1 MGSDQGDSEFIVN
14 RVNHLPIMDVS
25 KSGGRV
31 TDTRDRASV
40 ASLVAAGSVLLG
52 PILASTAAAS
62 R

>member
-1 MGSDQGDSEFIVN
+1 
-14 RVNHLPIMDVS
+14 MDVS

-31 TDTRDRASV
+31 TDMQNRASV

-62 R
+62 RYQLTRVNSR